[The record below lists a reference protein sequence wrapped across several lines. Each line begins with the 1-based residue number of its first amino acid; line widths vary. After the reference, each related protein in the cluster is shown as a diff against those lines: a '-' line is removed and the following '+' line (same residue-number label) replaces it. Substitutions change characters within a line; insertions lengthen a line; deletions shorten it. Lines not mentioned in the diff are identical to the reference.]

1 MMDPMISRLSNL
13 GAKGGAL
20 AMLAAFAAFAVSRD
34 PIALLVFPILISAV
48 QLLCLIEGPWTG
60 LMTQRL
66 PRRAGDRQLRQSI
79 RSK

>member
-1 MMDPMISRLSNL
+1 MMDPVISRLSHI
-13 GAKGGAL
+13 GAKGGAF

-34 PIALLVFPILISAV
+34 PIALLVFPMLISAV

-60 LMTQRL
+60 AMMQRL
-66 PRRAGDRQLRQSI
+66 PVRVATRSYST

>member
-1 MMDPMISRLSNL
+1 MMDPVISRLSNL

-20 AMLAAFAAFAVSRD
+20 AMLAAFAAFAISRD

-60 LMTQRL
+60 MLMQRL
-66 PRRAGDRQLRQSI
+66 PMHPRGRQSI